1 MTKKYVPVPD
11 VKRQLLIQL
20 IYEKGMN
27 ISQAAK
33 AADIYYPTAKAI
45 NKIYQKQNRTNKKI
59 HRERS
64 KKKPKFL
71 DAMPQPECL
80 PYRFLPG
87 TAAYPNLDNF
97 GPQAWAA
104 PEVTLLTKYAGLQGD
119 FSVPG
124 ALGRVGASLQDPF
137 LAK

>member
-64 KKKPKFL
+64 KKKAKL
-71 DAMPQPECL
+71 VMQ
-80 PYRFLPG
+80 
-87 TAAYPNLDNF
+87 
-97 GPQAWAA
+97 
-104 PEVTLLTKYAGLQGD
+104 
-119 FSVPG
+119 
-124 ALGRVGASLQDPF
+124 
-137 LAK
+137 LAKEKAVKSREVKRLQMMLTLRGGPRGA

>member
-1 MTKKYVPVPD
+1 MTKKYSPVSNEQRRLL
-11 VKRQLLIQL
+11 VKL

-64 KKKPKFL
+64 KKKPRFV

-87 TAAYPNLDNF
+87 TAAYPSLANF
-97 GPQAWAA
+97 G
-104 PEVTLLTKYAGLQGD
+104 
-119 FSVPG
+119 
-124 ALGRVGASLQDPF
+124 
-137 LAK
+137 